1 MNQYLS
7 TLMKFLSP
15 RAFSRML
22 MFASLICRMEVITY
36 LFPRVLI
43 KITQGNVCKMLIG
56 VWHLITHAVRI
67 QVLALIT
74 AAAIATS
81 RFL

>member
-1 MNQYLS
+1 
-7 TLMKFLSP
+7 
-15 RAFSRML
+15 
-22 MFASLICRMEVITY
+22 MEVITY
-36 LFPRVLI
+36 LFPRVII

-81 RFL
+81 GFL